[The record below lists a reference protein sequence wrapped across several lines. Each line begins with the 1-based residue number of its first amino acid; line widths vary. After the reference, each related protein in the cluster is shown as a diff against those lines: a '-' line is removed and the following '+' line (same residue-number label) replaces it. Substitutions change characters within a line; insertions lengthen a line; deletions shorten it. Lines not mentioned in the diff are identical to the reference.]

1 MGMTPPSAEVLRDGG
16 LEGCSQFRSVE
27 RAGHPMLGE
36 WHEHKLG
43 GRKVTIFIGRLYVA
57 FTELTFMIL
66 TLRAAQRS
74 VP

>member
-1 MGMTPPSAEVLRDGG
+1 MGMTLPSAEVLGG
-16 LEGCSQFRSVE
+16 WGPQRLYSLGQVE
-27 RAGHPMLGE
+27 RAGHPMLEE

-43 GRKVTIFIGRLYVA
+43 GRKVTVFVGRLCVA